1 MPYWELALRRSPPS
15 TLTTQTHPSGKSYMR
30 YEEVFNGAGGTGV
43 GRLNHVSL
51 HFVLYLR
58 DWTVYSA
65 VNVHVSHDHM
75 RPQPASIQIPL
86 SVFMSLCVSGT
97 SGHSPWSAWSRVGGG
112 GLWQRPRPGWFPGQ
126 VHMHSS
132 CLLCAYVESCIVTF
146 HLSTFMTSLKKYFFS
161 TLLKH
166 INSYS

>member
-43 GRLNHVSL
+43 GRLNHVSF

-126 VHMHSS
+126 VHMHFHVS
-132 CLLCAYVESCIVTF
+132 CVPMLNLALSPFICQLSWPVWK
-146 HLSTFMTSLKKYFFS
+146 STFSVPF
-161 TLLKH
+161 
-166 INSYS
+166 